1 MLSIYASNKLTETK
15 LKQVHELEQL
25 CRSFDN
31 TKGSISL
38 AQELNFYKEMNCFYM
53 AYDGEILVGVVSVFA
68 PIKDEAE
75 ISALILPRCRRKGLF
90 TKLLSEAL
98 AELKRFGIAE
108 LYFVHDT
115 GSTAGKAMI
124 ERWGIDPDHSEY
136 LLIYDEHYGG
146 GHCLTDLKIK
156 QAVQEDLY
164 DMTKLSLGVFGGNEE
179 EWIRLHQKSLD
190 SSNIQYYISYC
201 QGEQVGIGS
210 VNITEQGLF
219 IFGFGILPTHRRKGL
234 GRAFLCSM
242 VEELQSKFND
252 GILLEVD
259 SENHSAFMLY
269 TTNGFKKKVQ
279 FDYYK
284 RIITDIKP
292 VIC

>member
-1 MLSIYASNKLTETK
+1 MSSIYASNKLTETQ
-15 LKQVHELEQL
+15 LKQVHEIEQV

-38 AQELNFYKEMNCFYM
+38 AQELNFYKEMNCLYM
-53 AYDGEILVGVVSVFA
+53 AYDGEALIGVLAVFA

-75 ISALILPRCRRKGLF
+75 ISALIQPKCRRKGLF
-90 TKLLSEAL
+90 TRLLSEAL
-98 AELKRFGIAE
+98 VELKRFGIKE

-115 GSTAGKAMI
+115 GSAAGKGMI

-136 LLIYDEHYGG
+136 LLVYDEDFNIGQCKTNLH
-146 GHCLTDLKIK
+146 IK
-156 QAVQEDLY
+156 QTGQEDLAE
-164 DMTKLSLGVFGGNEE
+164 MTKLSLGVFGGNEE

-190 SSNIQYYISYC
+190 SSNILCYIPYC
-201 QGEQVGIGS
+201 QGKQIGIGS

-219 IFGFGILPTHRRKGL
+219 IFGFGILPTHRRKGY
-234 GRAFLCSM
+234 GRAFLSSM
-242 VEELQSKFND
+242 VDELQSKFDD

-259 SENHSAFMLY
+259 SENNSAFMLY
-269 TTNGFKKKVQ
+269 TTSGFKKQVQ

-284 RIITDIKP
+284 RMLKDIELS
-292 VIC
+292 IR